1 MSLSIGI
8 IGLPNV
14 GKSTVFNALTAAQNA
29 EVANYPFCTIQP
41 NKAIVA
47 VPDARL
53 DKLHQLVGV
62 TDRIYATIE
71 FVDIAGLVKGA
82 SKGEGLG
89 NQFLSNIR
97 DADAIVHVVRCFND
111 PNVVH
116 VSGQL
121 EPRVDMEIVVTEL
134 ILADIQQLENKIE
147 KLKRQIKGDKKV
159 YGPILNLALN
169 LKDHLE
175 RGEPIK
181 AYGNQNSEVFMN
193 FNKEMRFLTAKPV
206 IYLANVDEM
215 ALLTRNDCLTEVHDI
230 AAEER
235 TEVITLCASL
245 EQELAD
251 LSEEEKQEYLLLSGV
266 EESGLEQLIHKSYRL
281 LNLISYFTMNENE
294 VRAWTIPDG
303 CTAPQAASVIHTD
316 FQKGFIRAEVISYE
330 SFVQHGSSTTAR
342 TAGALRIE
350 GKDYVVKDGEVIYFR
365 FNL

>member
-1 MSLSIGI
+1 MALSIGI
-8 IGLPNV
+8 MGLPNV

-41 NKAIVA
+41 NKAIVP

-62 TDRIYATIE
+62 PEKIYATIE

-89 NQFLSNIR
+89 NQFLGNIR
-97 DADAIVHVVRCFND
+97 DADALVHVIRCFDD

-121 EPRVDMEIVVTEL
+121 EPRVDMEIVAMEL
-134 ILADIQQLENKIE
+134 ILADLQQLDNKIE
-147 KLKRQIKGDKKV
+147 RLKRQIKGDKKI
-159 YGPILNLALN
+159 YGPMLDLALI

-175 RGEPIK
+175 REEPIK
-181 AYGNQNSEVFMN
+181 AYPDKNSEVFVN

-215 ALLTRNDCLTEVHDI
+215 ALSKGNDCLTEVRAV
-230 AAEER
+230 AAEEGA
-235 TEVITLCASL
+235 EVITICASL
-245 EQELAD
+245 EQELVD
-251 LSEEEKQEYLLLSGV
+251 LPEEEKQEYLLLSGV
-266 EESGLEQLIHKSYRL
+266 AKNGLDQLIGKSYRL

-294 VRAWTIPDG
+294 VRSWTIPDG
-303 CTAPQAASVIHTD
+303 WTAPQAAGVIHTD

-330 SFVQHGSSTTAR
+330 AFVRHGSITAARST
-342 TAGALRIE
+342 GALRIE